1 MIFKKSRA
9 WLMVLMSVA
18 LVLVVGVRVVD
29 RGEPESARR
38 SVPAPAVSVSAPN
51 AKIIDKD
58 QRIDLDTFDQEDS
71 PLWPFVEELQRA
83 ATTRPGG

>member
-18 LVLVVGVRVVD
+18 LVLVVGARVVD
-29 RGEPESARR
+29 RDEPEPVRR
-38 SVPAPAVSVSAPN
+38 SVPEPVVSGSAPN

-58 QRIDLDTFDQEDS
+58 QRIDLDTFDQKDS
-71 PLWPFVEELQRA
+71 PQWPFVEKLRRA